1 MAEGDAHVQVLLPY
15 ALRDYAGGRDTV
27 EIAATNLAEAID
39 RLNRMF
45 PGLAYRI
52 LNDQGRLRPFVH
64 AFVNDEPVS
73 HLAPEAIRLRDRDVV
88 TILPSV
94 AGG

>member
-15 ALRDYAGGRDTV
+15 ALRDYAGGRETV
-27 EIAATNLAEAID
+27 EIAATNLA
-39 RLNRMF
+39 
-45 PGLAYRI
+45 
-52 LNDQGRLRPFVH
+52 
-64 AFVNDEPVS
+64 
-73 HLAPEAIRLRDRDVV
+73 EAIRLRDRDVV